1 MTGTDTKATQLAP
14 GASMREYQ
22 DLIQRLEAY
31 HGWLDVD
38 LVHNCFLMG
47 EEVGEL
53 FSAIRKHEKLFSE
66 GKATTSVEHIGEEI
80 VDVFNYLLAIA
91 NRLDIDLE
99 SAFRRKNQR
108 NFERSWS

>member
-1 MTGTDTKATQLAP
+1 MTSTSKINLPPQAP
-14 GASMREYQ
+14 LSAYQ
-22 DLIQRLEAY
+22 NYIYQLEAM
-31 HGWLDVD
+31 HGWLEVD
-38 LVHNCFLMG
+38 LINNCFLMG

-53 FSAIRKHEKLFSE
+53 FSAIRKHEKLFLE

-108 NFERSWS
+108 NFQRTWS